1 MPISSLH
8 HAKSNGTS
16 LFAVLS
22 LNILQSLDED
32 KIQKLADL
40 NIYSIGDL
48 LHYKPI
54 LHSQI
59 LMAISNR
66 EIGHDIELEQYLS
79 NTFVN
84 TPLSQIPDLKVSS
97 IINVSST
104 DENILNTAFNV
115 IKIRDLA
122 QFQPFIEAQMYL
134 NDDQE
139 VFNEPAS
146 APEDLMPKIIGST
159 STIARFNNFIKDDEL
174 VLNTK
179 FTISNPADGANA
191 ELYNIFHTKY
201 PKLAFGL
208 IAGFKQEWVNMGT
221 HLGEVIHSL
230 ALAPGESVNIVKID
244 WYRRESSRRSENTI
258 VDEKL
263 SSNLVHTRALN
274 EVVKTTAREHLFGET
289 SLDAATKNSGF
300 GLTASAASASSES
313 GSISGDLGILGI
325 PLKIVGSFIKSVAG
339 AIGISAVYSKN
350 KQTGTLTSTSDGL
363 REVVGSLQQNINE
376 ATVQNSSN
384 VRSLYSTVIVTD
396 QQQETEN
403 INTRTV
409 TNYNHSH
416 ALTIQYYE
424 VLQRYEIINKLEKWE
439 PIVFVPFKPIDF
451 NIDIIKKYWF
461 ILKGPIKENF
471 SEKYE
476 IYNQFI
482 TNFSGTNPE
491 FDLNGNI
498 VVEKIK
504 FNLSG
509 YSSGPYIHY
518 SFGQSFTAQE
528 PQRHIE
534 VSINQ
539 PAIVSKL
546 VVNSPSDIITNRPLS
561 DFDTLNM
568 GWSPPMSPKTPTNS
582 NSQCSIHINL
592 EFTLKDEESRSTVVT
607 MSYSRTMS
615 YLELY
620 QMSFSPILIKNNLEV
635 EIRNQLDNLSNI
647 TNTDLQEEIIQHFT
661 HNKYA
666 YTRFLL
672 SSIESDQLI
681 DIIESISWMAN
692 GTNFNLTNYIHPSP
706 LAISENYLMFSPRK
720 MPKEY
725 RGDLIWQK
733 ISSLNSLLSEY
744 KKSNANRI
752 KDTVFLPTAG
762 VFAEAIL
769 GRSNASEFV
778 DPRRF
783 WNWQDSP
790 IPFSAPQIAAL
801 QAGNHV
807 VSDSSSELIPNIP
820 ASNLNIINPPQYP
833 LPNALASA
841 FQAVQNGN
849 MFRDMAGS
857 ANLGSILGNL
867 ANLANNTATLA
878 GNLSGQAAENALN
891 GAIELGKQ
899 VAGMVNKAEENW
911 GSMNSIVARPPQNPT
926 EKAGLLN
933 TIEDVNKRNPKNENY
948 TPKEK
953 AVLVSQGFDYDSL
966 IASNDPNFS
975 TPQNINTCS
984 NFFDYNLQ
992 GGLRFPM
999 EIEIS
1004 KTNRVFLTINSSNF
1018 SIDYCFSP
1026 TISMEEKYVFISIM
1040 NSHLNDLA
1048 FIGEPSKKIINLI
1061 NTSRYVLSFDTT
1073 RSSDSLW
1080 LNTPL
1085 KATGDKFK
1093 QSEFATSFLEINR
1106 VKIEQCKRKIAKI
1119 ADSISKQSGIQVGF
1133 LETELRL
1140 SGLYVEILHIMQY
1153 ELEYEL
1159 ETYYQRNGYPDYYI
1173 PEIIWESPE
1182 AFGKMYGYQP
1192 NETRSM
1198 NLLNEQIRAIINFRL
1213 NKGITLD
1220 ANVLRPIECARK
1232 YWLNKNIT
1240 VQNLA
1245 DCGIIFDPEN
1255 EQLIT
1260 NYNLNPNDCYCSI

>member
-115 IKIRDLA
+115 ITVRDLA
-122 QFQPFIEAQMYL
+122 KFQPFIEAQMYL

-159 STIARFNNFIKDDEL
+159 STIARFNNFIKDEEL

-208 IAGFKQEWVNMGT
+208 IAGFKQQWVNMGT

-289 SLDAATKNSGF
+289 LLDAATKNSGF
-300 GLTASAASASSES
+300 GLTAGAASASSES

-461 ILKGPIKENF
+461 ILKDPIRESF
-471 SEKYE
+471 PEKHE
-476 IYNQFI
+476 IYNQFL
-482 TNFSGTNPE
+482 TNFSGSNPE
-491 FDLNGNI
+491 FELNSDI
-498 VVEKIK
+498 IVEKIK

-509 YSSGPYIHY
+509 FSSGPYIHLM
-518 SFGQSFTAQE
+518 FFTAQE

-539 PAIVSKL
+539 PSIASKL
-546 VVNSPSDIITNRPLS
+546 VINSPSEIIINKPLS

-568 GWSPPMSPKTPTNS
+568 SWRPPLPPKTPTNS

-592 EFTLKDEESRSTVVT
+592 EFSLKDEENRSTVVT
-607 MSYSRTMS
+607 MSYSRTLS

-635 EIRNQLDNLSNI
+635 EIRNQLGNLSNI

-666 YTRFLL
+666 YTRYLL

-706 LAISENYLMFSPRK
+706 IAISENYLMFSPRK

-807 VSDSSSELIPNIP
+807 VSDSSVELSPNIP
-820 ASNLNIINPPQYP
+820 TSNLNIINPPQYP
-833 LPNALASA
+833 LPNSLASA
-841 FQAVQNGN
+841 LQAVQNGN

-857 ANLGSILGNL
+857 ANLASILGNL

-899 VAGMVNKAEENW
+899 VAGMVNKAAENW
-911 GSMNSIVARPPQNPT
+911 GPINNNSTKAPQNLT
-926 EKAGLLN
+926 EKAGALNELDAMAKNTNNKSSEFIDESKLNVLGLPITLKSSTEGNSEKAILN
-933 TIEDVNKRNPKNENY
+933 TTFPTLEPQSLLLAGGSGGGSPIQITDSMLNVFNLNGNKYIITVYVDQPGSGNDRDTYNLPTNVVGHAFLSMNQKNENESESTITCGFY
-948 TPKEK
+948 PTMIVLPCASIECDGILNDDSGHIYDYEVLRHYVVSKE
-953 AVLVSQGFDYDSL
+953 
-966 IASNDPNFS
+966 
-975 TPQNINTCS
+975 
-984 NFFDYNLQ
+984 NFFNAITYV
-992 GGLRFPM
+992 
-999 EIEIS
+999 
-1004 KTNRVFLTINSSNF
+1004 K
-1018 SIDYCFSP
+1018 SI
-1026 TISMEEKYVFISIM
+1026 V
-1040 NSHLNDLA
+1040 
-1048 FIGEPSKKIINLI
+1048 
-1061 NTSRYVLSFDTT
+1061 
-1073 RSSDSLW
+1073 
-1080 LNTPL
+1080 
-1085 KATGDKFK
+1085 
-1093 QSEFATSFLEINR
+1093 
-1106 VKIEQCKRKIAKI
+1106 
-1119 ADSISKQSGIQVGF
+1119 
-1133 LETELRL
+1133 
-1140 SGLYVEILHIMQY
+1140 
-1153 ELEYEL
+1153 
-1159 ETYYQRNGYPDYYI
+1159 
-1173 PEIIWESPE
+1173 
-1182 AFGKMYGYQP
+1182 
-1192 NETRSM
+1192 
-1198 NLLNEQIRAIINFRL
+1198 
-1213 NKGITLD
+1213 NKGK
-1220 ANVLRPIECARK
+1220 R
-1232 YWLNKNIT
+1232 
-1240 VQNLA
+1240 
-1245 DCGIIFDPEN
+1245 
-1255 EQLIT
+1255 
-1260 NYNLNPNDCYCSI
+1260 YNLNTYNCTDFVIRVAQAAKILLPDTKGTWVCGGGSNPGDFGEDIRKLNNGRNGNDLQ

>member
-1 MPISSLH
+1 MPVSSLH

-22 LNILQSLDED
+22 LNILQSLDEE

-54 LHSQI
+54 LHSQL

-66 EIGHDIELEQYLS
+66 EIGHNIELERYLS
-79 NTFVN
+79 NAFVN

-97 IINVSST
+97 INDVSST
-104 DENILNTAFNV
+104 VESILDTVFNV
-115 IKIRDLA
+115 ITIRDLA
-122 QFQPFIEAQMYL
+122 NFQPFIEAQVYL

-146 APEDLMPKIIGST
+146 APEDLMPKIVGST

-191 ELYNIFHTKY
+191 ELYNIFQTKH

-263 SSNLVHTRALN
+263 SSNIVHTRALN

-300 GLTASAASASSES
+300 GLTAGAASASSES

-325 PLKIVGSFIKSVAG
+325 PLKIAGSFIKSVAG

-384 VRSLYSTVIVTD
+384 VRSLYSTIIVTD
-396 QQQETEN
+396 QQQESEN

-424 VLQRYEIINKLEKWE
+424 VLQRYEIINRLEKWE

-461 ILKGPIKENF
+461 ILKDPIRESF
-471 SEKYE
+471 SEKFE
-476 IYNQFI
+476 IYNQVI

-491 FDLNGNI
+491 FDLSGNI
-498 VVEKIK
+498 IIEKIK
-504 FNLSG
+504 FNLIG
-509 YSSGPYIHY
+509 YSSGPYL
-518 SFGQSFTAQE
+518 SLNLALSFTAQE

-539 PAIVSKL
+539 PSIASKL
-546 VVNSPSDIITNRPLS
+546 VINSPSEVIINRPLS
-561 DFDTLNM
+561 DMDTLNIA
-568 GWSPPMSPKTPTNS
+568 WRPPLPPKSPTNYS
-582 NSQCSIHINL
+582 AQCSIQISL
-592 EFTLKDEESRSTVVT
+592 EFTLRDEENRSAIVSL
-607 MSYSRTMS
+607 SYSRSMS
-615 YLELY
+615 YQELY
-620 QMSFSPILIKNNLEV
+620 QMSFNPILITNNLES
-635 EIRNQLDNLSNI
+635 EIRNNLNNLSNL
-647 TNTDLQEEIIQHFT
+647 TNTDIQEEIVQHFI

-666 YTRFLL
+666 YTRYLL

-681 DIIESISWMAN
+681 DIIESISWIAN
-692 GTNFNLTNYIHPSP
+692 GTNFNLSDYIHPSP
-706 LAISENYLMFSPRK
+706 IAVSENYLLFSPRK
-720 MPKEY
+720 LPKEY

-733 ISSLNSLLSEY
+733 ISALNSLLVEY

-801 QAGNHV
+801 HAGNHV
-807 VSDSSSELIPNIP
+807 VSDSSSELSPNIP

-833 LPNALASA
+833 LPNSLTTAL
-841 FQAVQNGN
+841 QAVQNGN
-849 MFRDMAGS
+849 MFRDIAGS
-857 ANLGSILGNL
+857 ANLASILGNL

-899 VAGMVNKAEENW
+899 IAGMVNRAAENLGSINSNSTKA
-911 GSMNSIVARPPQNPT
+911 PQNLT
-926 EKAGLLN
+926 EKAGALNELDAMVKNTNNKSSGFIDESKLNVLGLPITSKSSTEENSEKAILN
-933 TIEDVNKRNPKNENY
+933 TTFPTLEPQSLLLAGDSGGGSPIQITDSMLNVFNLNGNKYIITVYVDQPGSGNDRDTYNLPTNVVGHAFISLNQKNEDESELTITCGFYPTMIVLPCASIECDGILNDDSGHIYDYEVLRHYVVSKENFSNAIAYVKSIVNK
-948 TPKEK
+948 
-953 AVLVSQGFDYDSL
+953 G
-966 IASNDPNFS
+966 
-975 TPQNINTCS
+975 
-984 NFFDYNLQ
+984 
-992 GGLRFPM
+992 
-999 EIEIS
+999 
-1004 KTNRVFLTINSSNF
+1004 
-1018 SIDYCFSP
+1018 
-1026 TISMEEKYVFISIM
+1026 
-1040 NSHLNDLA
+1040 
-1048 FIGEPSKKIINLI
+1048 
-1061 NTSRYVLSFDTT
+1061 
-1073 RSSDSLW
+1073 
-1080 LNTPL
+1080 
-1085 KATGDKFK
+1085 
-1093 QSEFATSFLEINR
+1093 
-1106 VKIEQCKRKIAKI
+1106 KR
-1119 ADSISKQSGIQVGF
+1119 
-1133 LETELRL
+1133 
-1140 SGLYVEILHIMQY
+1140 
-1153 ELEYEL
+1153 
-1159 ETYYQRNGYPDYYI
+1159 
-1173 PEIIWESPE
+1173 
-1182 AFGKMYGYQP
+1182 
-1192 NETRSM
+1192 
-1198 NLLNEQIRAIINFRL
+1198 
-1213 NKGITLD
+1213 
-1220 ANVLRPIECARK
+1220 
-1232 YWLNKNIT
+1232 
-1240 VQNLA
+1240 
-1245 DCGIIFDPEN
+1245 
-1255 EQLIT
+1255 
-1260 NYNLNPNDCYCSI
+1260 YNLNTYNCTDFVIRVAQAAKILLPDTKGTWVCGGGSNPGDFGEDIRKLNNGRNGNDLQ

>member
-32 KIQKLADL
+32 KIKKLADL

-84 TPLSQIPDLKVSS
+84 TPLSQIPDLNVSS

-115 IKIRDLA
+115 ITVRDLA
-122 QFQPFIEAQMYL
+122 KFQPFIEAQMYL

-159 STIARFNNFIKDDEL
+159 STIARFNNFIKDEEL

-244 WYRRESSRRSENTI
+244 WYRRESSRRSENNI

-300 GLTASAASASSES
+300 GLTAGAASASSES

-546 VVNSPSDIITNRPLS
+546 VVNSPSDIIINRPLS

-568 GWSPPMSPKTPTNS
+568 GWRPPMSPKTPTNS

-592 EFTLKDEESRSTVVT
+592 EFSLKDEENRSTVVT
-607 MSYSRTMS
+607 MSYSRTLS

-635 EIRNQLDNLSNI
+635 EIRNQLGNLSNI
-647 TNTDLQEEIIQHFT
+647 TNTDLQEEIIQHFI

-666 YTRFLL
+666 YTRYLL

-720 MPKEY
+720 LPKEY

-733 ISSLNSLLSEY
+733 ISSLNSLLIEY
-744 KKSNANRI
+744 KKSNANRV

-801 QAGNHV
+801 QAGNHI

-833 LPNALASA
+833 LPNSLASA
-841 FQAVQNGN
+841 LQAVQNGN

-857 ANLGSILGNL
+857 ANLASILGNL

-899 VAGMVNKAEENW
+899 VAGMVNKAAENW
-911 GSMNSIVARPPQNPT
+911 GSMNSNVARPPQNPT

-933 TIEDVNKRNPKNENY
+933 TIEGVNKRNPKNEDY
-948 TPKEK
+948 RPKEK

-966 IASNDPNFS
+966 IASNDPNFIPNNNLKTNS
-975 TPQNINTCS
+975 KLGELIKPWLPLINLSFSQELKKSLSDRGMRIQFLEDAQGEVNLDFFSVKIYKFPTINGQLLTPS
-984 NFFDYNLQ
+984 NFFEYVRLNIANLTPKYTEFEPYDS
-992 GGLRFPM
+992 LDNNKWTSHNP
-999 EIEIS
+999 
-1004 KTNRVFLTINSSNF
+1004 TNCVLKIQ
-1018 SIDYCFSP
+1018 
-1026 TISMEEKYVFISIM
+1026 
-1040 NSHLNDLA
+1040 LNPIPD
-1048 FIGEPSKKIINLI
+1048 ITTSNLI
-1061 NTSRYVLSFDTT
+1061 SDNAAVCTTQYDKLSTNWIFTT
-1073 RSSDSLW
+1073 V
-1080 LNTPL
+1080 NTPT
-1085 KATGDKFK
+1085 TGDHPVSGNRQFK
-1093 QSEFATSFLEINR
+1093 LSKINDHYSFYTLGADRTTGVLDSDIIVFNLGALNWIGFQDLIAQLIN
-1106 VKIEQCKRKIAKI
+1106 
-1119 ADSISKQSGIQVGF
+1119 DNSGI
-1133 LETELRL
+1133 
-1140 SGLYVEILHIMQY
+1140 
-1153 ELEYEL
+1153 
-1159 ETYYQRNGYPDYYI
+1159 
-1173 PEIIWESPE
+1173 
-1182 AFGKMYGYQP
+1182 
-1192 NETRSM
+1192 
-1198 NLLNEQIRAIINFRL
+1198 AIINKPEIHTLQWDEVVKF
-1213 NKGITLD
+1213 KGFGGGSFGGAGAGD
-1220 ANVLRPIECARK
+1220 W
-1232 YWLNKNIT
+1232 Y
-1240 VQNLA
+1240 
-1245 DCGIIFDPEN
+1245 
-1255 EQLIT
+1255 
-1260 NYNLNPNDCYCSI
+1260 